1 MLIVNPKFHRRKY
14 SYGGTGIFDIFK
26 VIFRTVGKQGLKKVI
41 SSVGKQGLK
50 KVINKAAKSK
60 IIQKVIESA
69 VDGATSGV
77 KTVVEN
83 AIINGGKRK
92 AAVKS
97 PLVFKKKA
105 KIGSGIILD

>member
-92 AAVKS
+92 AAAA
-97 PLVFKKKA
+97 PLIFKKKA

>member
-1 MLIVNPKFHRRKY
+1 MLIVHPKFHRRKY
-14 SYGGTGIFDIFK
+14 SYGGTGIFDIFTK
-26 VIFRTVGKQGLKKVI
+26 VFRTIGKQGLKKVI

-50 KVINKAAKSK
+50 KVINKAANSK
-60 IIQKVIESA
+60 IIHKVIESA

-92 AAVKS
+92 TSVKS
-97 PLVFKKKA
+97 PLVFKKA